1 MTGPRDPA
9 AIAIMDARALLAAL
23 MANGWREMHVVS
35 GDYEIFIAMEGAR
48 QNPMRAPATTPRSHA
63 EGRQII
69 VKAPHVATLARLA
82 ADGSRVAK
90 GETLATIS
98 VLGEEIAVIA
108 PSDGVAG
115 QAEAAI
121 GTLLEFDQPIL
132 RFCEVA

>member
-1 MTGPRDPA
+1 
-9 AIAIMDARALLAAL
+9 
-23 MANGWREMHVVS
+23 
-35 GDYEIFIAMEGAR
+35 
-48 QNPMRAPATTPRSHA
+48 
-63 EGRQII
+63 
-69 VKAPHVATLARLA
+69 
-82 ADGSRVAK
+82 
-90 GETLATIS
+90 LATIS